1 MELISVQVR
10 NYKLVDDSGE
20 FSVRDLTCL
29 AGKNESG
36 KTALMEALR
45 RLNPV
50 EGASEQSYNPLY
62 EYPRKRYIPQQE
74 YTDPVLTTKW
84 ELSDDDIAEIE
95 AAIGKGAIENRIVT
109 ASRGY
114 SNTRTWDIQFADTD
128 AMKLI
133 RSSTNEDGTP
143 KEAPEQTARNILVK
157 RLPKFLYFPNYGTL
171 PGKVSID
178 QVISGNYGDED
189 AEKHKYFSAL
199 LDLAGTSVQGLNNTG
214 QSEELVAQLEAV
226 SNRISDKVFQYWSQN
241 RHLQVEVRCDHAR
254 SDDPAPYDTG
264 QIVQLRV
271 RNDRHR
277 VTTPFDA
284 RSAGFVW
291 FFSFLVWF
299 YQMEKTHGSNLVIL
313 LDEPGLSLH
322 AAAQADLLRY
332 IRSELLPKYQVI
344 YSTHSPFMVDTADLM
359 SVRTV
364 EDTTSNDG
372 TPLGTKVGDKVLSTD
387 SATLFPLR
395 AALGYDITQSL
406 FIGENCLLVEGPSDL
421 VYLQWASQQLAAK
434 GRTKLDD
441 RWTIVPAGGI
451 SKIGTFVSL
460 FAGNHL
466 NICILTDFHQGDKRH
481 VRELEEHEMLSDDR
495 VFTVTR
501 FTGKPEADTE
511 DLLGWNLYRKV
522 INKCFGLKKDKKL
535 PKEQPNGNTGRI
547 EEATKA
553 HFQTVVTEGREF
565 DHLSPAVHLLTNADQ
580 FAGNSGTAVALTNFE
595 ELFRSLNNV
604 LDARHLHR

>member
-1 MELISVQVR
+1 MKLISARVQ

-50 EGASEQSYNPLY
+50 EGASERNYNPLH
-62 EYPRKRYIPQQE
+62 EYPRKWYIPQRE
-74 YTDPVLTTKW
+74 YSDPVLNTEW
-84 ELSDDDIAEIE
+84 ELCDEDIAEIE
-95 AAIGKGAIENRIVT
+95 AALGEGAVADPIVT
-109 ASRGY
+109 VSRGY
-114 SNTRTWDIQFADTD
+114 SNRQNVGIQIANTD
-128 AMKLI
+128 AVRAMRLRK
-133 RSSTNEDGTP
+133 NEDGTP
-143 KEAPEQTARNILVK
+143 AEDPEQVARNIVVK
-157 RLPKFLYFPNYGTL
+157 QLPKFLYFPNYGTL

-178 QVISGNYGDED
+178 QVINGNYEPED
-189 AEKHKYFSAL
+189 AEKHKYFAAL
-199 LDLAGTSVQGLNNTG
+199 LDLAGTSVQGLSDTS
-214 QSEELVAQLEAV
+214 QSEELIAQMEAV
-226 SNRISDKVFQYWSQN
+226 SIRISDKVFQYWSQN
-241 RHLQVEVRCDHAR
+241 RHLQVEVRCAHAR
-254 SDDPAPYDTG
+254 PNDPPPYNTG
-264 QIVQLRV
+264 EIVELRV

-332 IRSELLPKYQVI
+332 IRTELLPKYQVI
-344 YSTHSPFMVDTADLM
+344 YTTHSPFMVDTADLM

-364 EDTTSNDG
+364 EDTTSSDG
-372 TPLGTKVGDKVLSTD
+372 TPIGTKVGDKVLSTD

-421 VYLQWASQQLAAK
+421 IYLQWASQQLAAK
-434 GRTKLDD
+434 DRAKLDD

-451 SKIGTFVSL
+451 SKIGTFASL
-460 FAGNHL
+460 FASNHL
-466 NICILTDFHQGDKRH
+466 NVCILTDFHEGDKRH
-481 VRELEEHEMLSDDR
+481 VRELEQHKMLSDDR
-495 VFTVTR
+495 VFTVPQ
-501 FTGKPEADTE
+501 FAGKPEADTE

-522 INKCFGLKKDKKL
+522 INRCFGLKKEKKL
-535 PKEQPNGNTGRI
+535 PKEQPNGNDGRV

-553 HFQTVVTEGREF
+553 HFQTVATEGREF
-565 DHLSPAVHLLTNADQ
+565 DHLSPAVHLLTNAGQ
-580 FAGNSGTAVALTNFE
+580 FAEHSGTATALDNFE
-595 ELFRSLNNV
+595 QLFRSLNRM
-604 LDARHLHR
+604 LDA